1 MELKDIQFIDTFLQ
15 LEIAGRRFTVD
26 VGEASKIDAC
36 NELLRL
42 CTDIESLKE
51 AADFCLSVREKL
63 DDLLEPGT
71 FDHIFGE
78 RKSND
83 LAIRQIC
90 SRIVMA
96 FSVRRGEI
104 IAEVFGDFRRDMEAG
119 AEGIKARSTDGD
131 APPSV
136 Q

>member
-1 MELKDIQFIDTFLQ
+1 MELKDIQFVDTFMQ
-15 LEIAGRRFTVD
+15 MEIAERRFTVD

-36 NELLRL
+36 NELFRL
-42 CTDIESLKE
+42 CTDFESLKQ
-51 AADFCLSVREKL
+51 AADFCPAVREKL
-63 DDLLEPGT
+63 DDLLEPGA

-83 LAIRQIC
+83 LAVRQIC

-96 FSVRRGEI
+96 FNVRRGEI
-104 IAEVFGDFRRDMEAG
+104 IAEVFGGFRRDIEAETESI
-119 AEGIKARSTDGD
+119 AARAAGE